1 MKKLLGFLFVIS
13 VLAACNHAEESA
25 DEKVV
30 EGAQQEVKQETQ
42 VESIAYEAYLQTN
55 ELDIYGYLTVA
66 IIVKNNSNEEI
77 QVKQEDFTLYDTQD
91 PNAEFS
97 LGETAF
103 PTEITLAPQEENV
116 IFGYYNVSF
125 AKPDIFAINI
135 EEVRLKYLG
144 NQEVTEETVALQL
157 NFPSQYEEQI
167 MAMMYP
173 EYEEI
178 VGPES
183 QPGLVIS
190 LYGPIDKEDGYIR
203 VENTSST
210 EIYFDSN
217 KIYLYDDVARY
228 GTDPTM
234 FDSEFDETMYVKP
247 GEIID
252 YHERFIFDNYLLQD
266 RSEIAENIKGVLY
279 APENGSEV
287 YGFFNPEAER
297 PEDFGEYYYE

>member
-1 MKKLLGFLFVIS
+1 
-13 VLAACNHAEESA
+13 
-25 DEKVV
+25 
-30 EGAQQEVKQETQ
+30 
-42 VESIAYEAYLQTN
+42 
-55 ELDIYGYLTVA
+55 
-66 IIVKNNSNEEI
+66 
-77 QVKQEDFTLYDTQD
+77 DFTLYDTQD

-157 NFPSQYEEQI
+157 NFPSQYEEQKK
-167 MAMMYP
+167 AMMYP

-183 QPGLVIS
+183 QFGLVIS

-228 GTDPTM
+228 GTDQTM
-234 FDSEFDETMYVKP
+234 FDSEFDETMYVK
-247 GEIID
+247 
-252 YHERFIFDNYLLQD
+252 RFIFDNYLLQD

>member
-167 MAMMYP
+167 MA
-173 EYEEI
+173 
-178 VGPES
+178 
-183 QPGLVIS
+183 
-190 LYGPIDKEDGYIR
+190 
-203 VENTSST
+203 
-210 EIYFDSN
+210 
-217 KIYLYDDVARY
+217 
-228 GTDPTM
+228 
-234 FDSEFDETMYVKP
+234 
-247 GEIID
+247 
-252 YHERFIFDNYLLQD
+252 
-266 RSEIAENIKGVLY
+266 
-279 APENGSEV
+279 
-287 YGFFNPEAER
+287 
-297 PEDFGEYYYE
+297 